1 MSYVKARRAH
11 SMPSRYMIPSAEMG
25 EYEDGRRR
33 SAPARPAGPLY
44 PLSEEGTYGAPPPG
58 PRPPPP
64 PYKPR
69 ERKPKIYSS
78 YAVDSKCDVHGK
90 QLAEKEKDH
99 GTENIRKLSWSRRA
113 SASPARRISS
123 ASPSRGNSLSRS
135 SKSPEPVRR
144 PLANTSN
151 RPVPQTNVRKLS
163 ADKKPGFSSTSWAT
177 SSTTSSVS
185 STSSSTRFSSNYSR
199 YNNNKHPTD
208 LKNSSFEE
216 NEEYEY
222 EENQRRISTTTNPKP
237 PSNAGNSTTA
247 AYGRKHSK
255 NYSRFAPQYDEQTK
269 NDGMSLGS
277 LRKPTINSWDSMGI
291 LGLSSKMWNDT
302 RKQQETF
309 LNSGGFMR
317 DIM

>member
-1 MSYVKARRAH
+1 MTSYVKARRAH

-33 SAPARPAGPLY
+33 SAPARPPTGKLY
-44 PLSEEGTYGAPPPG
+44 PLSEEGMYGAPPPG

-69 ERKPKIYSS
+69 ERKTKIYSS
-78 YAVDSKCDVHGK
+78 YAVDSKCDVHSK
-90 QLAEKEKDH
+90 KLAEVEKDH

-113 SASPARRISS
+113 SASPARRIPS
-123 ASPSRGNSLSRS
+123 ASPSRAASTDRGSSVARS
-135 SKSPEPVRR
+135 SKSPEPQRK
-144 PLANTSN
+144 PLANAAN
-151 RPVPQTNVRKLS
+151 RPVTVRKLS
-163 ADKKPGFSSTSWAT
+163 SDKKPGYSSASWAT

-185 STSSSTRFSSNYSR
+185 SASSTTRYSTNYR
-199 YNNNKHPTD
+199 YNTD

-222 EENQRRISTTTNPKP
+222 EEKQRRQVKP
-237 PSNAGNSTTA
+237 DPG
-247 AYGRKHSK
+247 YGRKHSK
-255 NYSRFAPQYDEQTK
+255 NYSSFAKDYDFNPDPK
-269 NDGMSLGS
+269 DGLSLGS

-302 RKQQETF
+302 RKKQESI